1 MKWRIYTCA
10 ASFALSLLYP
20 GCRLEAQSPG
30 GAVFLESVVKK
41 ETGRVEERFP
51 HAKLFQISLY
61 NVVPNSFPDGMMNTA
76 SVESSFYVG
85 STDSIVQA
93 VKGPSSDS
101 SSPDVILTKKSSK
114 REDCKVGYPGLRPNV
129 CAQQLGGLEHEPHV
143 ISPDV
148 LQKLPTLLTSFSK
161 NGADGSRP
169 VVLTFATVGR
179 ATEII
184 AHSKENAEVL
194 HALSELSPE
203 QAVMLVTR
211 MNGSGPIFLFN
222 GKNGEFLG
230 SSVNRESHSPPGSRY

>member
-10 ASFALSLLYP
+10 ASLALSLLYP
-20 GCRLEAQSPG
+20 GCSLEAQSPG
-30 GAVFLESVVKK
+30 GALFLESVVKK
-41 ETGRVEERFP
+41 ETSRVEERFP
-51 HAKLFQISLY
+51 HAKLFQVSLY
-61 NVVPNSFPDGMMNTA
+61 NVVPNSFPDGMVNTA

-93 VKGPSSDS
+93 VQKPSSDS
-101 SSPDVILTKKSSK
+101 SSPDVVLTTKSSK
-114 REDCKVGYPGLRPNV
+114 REDCKVGYPGPGPNV
-129 CAQQLGGLEHEPHV
+129 CAQQLGGLEHEPHA

-148 LQKLPTLLTSFSK
+148 LQELPTLLTSLSK
-161 NGADGSRP
+161 DGTDGSRP

-184 AHSKENAEVL
+184 AHSKENAGIL
-194 HALSELSPE
+194 HLLSELRPE

-211 MNGSGPIFLFN
+211 MNGSGPILLFN

-230 SSVNRESHSPPGSRY
+230 TSVNRESHSPPDSRN